1 MTQSAPSLRELL
13 RAIAYEANRT
23 VGGGLVSIELL
34 RRRFTASGWLDA
46 ASHGVFIAVSRFTPG
61 TVVLAYV
68 VMLGWRFHR
77 WRGALPALAAASVP
91 ASLIVLA
98 LAATLAQIDRY
109 AAVRALLAVGILVA
123 GVLVLGSAWHLI
135 RPYLAKTEGPPEG
148 ARLRAERSGEA
159 SPKPRRRRGHYVN
172 SHYVTSRVRV
182 LVVGAIAVAL
192 VLLGATPVR
201 VLLVAA
207 VVSMA
212 LPPPDSNQGTPEGVP
227 YERQ

>member
-1 MTQSAPSLRELL
+1 VTQSAPSLRELL

-135 RPYLAKTEGPPEG
+135 RPYLANTEGPPKG
-148 ARLRAERSGEA
+148 
-159 SPKPRRRRGHYVN
+159 GHYVN
-172 SHYVTSRVRV
+172 SRVRV

-212 LPPPDSNQGTPEGVP
+212 LPPPDSNHGTPEGVP

>member
-1 MTQSAPSLRELL
+1 VTQSAPSLRELL

-135 RPYLAKTEGPPEG
+135 RPYLAKTEGPPKGHPSEG
-148 ARLRAERSGEA
+148 RPPEGGP
-159 SPKPRRRRGHYVN
+159 PKGGHYVD
-172 SHYVTSRVRV
+172 SRVRV

-212 LPPPDSNQGTPEGVP
+212 LPPPESNHGTPEGVP
-227 YERQ
+227 YERK

>member
-1 MTQSAPSLRELL
+1 MSRPALSDRPGGPSLRALL
-13 RAIAYEANRT
+13 AAIAYEANRT

-34 RRRFTASGWLDA
+34 RRRFTARGWIDA
-46 ASHGVFIAVSRFTPG
+46 AAHGVFIAVSRFTPG

-91 ASLIVLA
+91 ASLIVFA
-98 LAATLAQIDRY
+98 LCVTLAEIDRY

-123 GVLVLGSAWHLI
+123 GVLVLGSAWHLL
-135 RPYLAKTEGPPEG
+135 RPYLMKSEGVSGAGPP
-148 ARLRAERSGEA
+148 
-159 SPKPRRRRGHYVN
+159 RGRHFVN
-172 SHYVTSRVRV
+172 SRVRA
-182 LVVGAIAVAL
+182 LIVGAVAVAL
-192 VLLGATPVR
+192 VVLGATPVR

-212 LPPPDSNQGTPEGVP
+212 LPLPESPRGTPEAASD
-227 YERQ
+227 EKR

>member
-1 MTQSAPSLRELL
+1 MSGPALFDRPGGPSLRELL
-13 RAIAYEANRT
+13 AAIAYEANRT

-34 RRRFTASGWLDA
+34 RRRFTARGWIDA
-46 ASHGVFIAVSRFTPG
+46 AAHGVFIAVSRFTPG

-91 ASLIVLA
+91 ASLIVFA
-98 LAATLAQIDRY
+98 LSVTLAEIDRY

-123 GVLVLGSAWHLI
+123 GVLVLGSAWHLL
-135 RPYLAKTEGPPEG
+135 RPYLIKAEGV
-148 ARLRAERSGEA
+148 SGGGT
-159 SPKPRRRRGHYVN
+159 PRGRHSVN
-172 SHYVTSRVRV
+172 SRVRA
-182 LVVGAIAVAL
+182 LIVGAVAVAL
-192 VLLGATPVR
+192 VVLGATPVR

-212 LPPPDSNQGTPEGVP
+212 LPLPESPRGTAEAAPDEK
-227 YERQ
+227 R

>member
-1 MTQSAPSLRELL
+1 MPAGRPERRVAGPSLRELL
-13 RAIAYEANRT
+13 SAIAYEANRT

-34 RRRFTASGWLDA
+34 RRRFTARGWIDA
-46 ASHGVFIAVSRFTPG
+46 AAHGVFIAVSRFTPG

-91 ASLIVLA
+91 ASLIVFA
-98 LAATLAQIDRY
+98 LAVTLAEIDRY

-123 GVLVLGSAWHLI
+123 SVLVLGSAWHLI
-135 RPYLAKTEGPPEG
+135 RPYLGKAEGPPQAG
-148 ARLRAERSGEA
+148 P
-159 SPKPRRRRGHYVN
+159 PKGGHYVD
-172 SHYVTSRVRV
+172 SRVRV
-182 LVVGAIAVAL
+182 LVVGAVAVAL
-192 VLLGATPVR
+192 VVLGTTPVR

-212 LPPPDSNQGTPEGVP
+212 LPLRDSTQGTPEGVP
-227 YERQ
+227 YEQK

>member
-1 MTQSAPSLRELL
+1 VRELL
-13 RAIAYEANRT
+13 STIAYEANRT

-34 RRRFTASGWLDA
+34 RRRFTARRWIDA
-46 ASHGVFIAVSRFTPG
+46 VDHGVFIAVSRFTPG

-91 ASLIVLA
+91 ASLIVLG
-98 LAATLAQIDRY
+98 LAATLAEINRY
-109 AAVRALLAVGILVA
+109 SAVRALLAVGILVA
-123 GVLVLGSAWHLI
+123 SVLVLGSAWHLI
-135 RPYLAKTEGPPEG
+135 RPYLTKA
-148 ARLRAERSGEA
+148 
-159 SPKPRRRRGHYVN
+159 
-172 SHYVTSRVRV
+172 SRVRA
-182 LVVGAIAVAL
+182 LVVGAVSVVM

-212 LPPPDSNQGTPEGVP
+212 LPFRDPAAGDPEAVLD
-227 YERQ
+227 EQK

>member
-1 MTQSAPSLRELL
+1 MPTGRSSDRPGEGPSLRELV
-13 RAIAYEANRT
+13 RAIAFEANRT
-23 VGGGLVSIELL
+23 VGGGMVSIELL

-98 LAATLAQIDRY
+98 LAATLAEIERY

-123 GVLVLGSAWHLI
+123 GVLVVGSAWHLM
-135 RPYLAKTEGPPEG
+135 RPYLG
-148 ARLRAERSGEA
+148 ER
-159 SPKPRRRRGHYVN
+159 HL
-172 SHYVTSRVRV
+172 RVRA
-182 LVVGAIAVAL
+182 LVVGLVALAL

-201 VLLVAA
+201 VLLAAA

-212 LPPPDSNQGTPEGVP
+212 IPFPDSTGGTPEGAP
-227 YERQ
+227 SGQKK